1 MPTVYGHEDFSA
13 RDPGDFYQYDA
24 PLLPV
29 SLEDRCFVRSDYYD
43 VAPQITGGK
52 LVVPTRAIA
61 PDISVRFRFDTP
73 DSTEFDLIVLGTG
86 SFVVSTLLYGSGG
99 ISSGP
104 VFGAADVSC
113 LNVMRISFAAD
124 VGGVGNAVSE
134 TNPSLDASFAISPGG
149 LAYFSTGMIDIIE
162 GTIEAVYFVSPDFEF
177 GPTAPTDPGKF
188 WTDLLK
194 SEEL

>member
-13 RDPGDFYQYDA
+13 RSPGDLNEYDA

-113 LNVMRISFAAD
+113 TTMLRLSFAAD
-124 VGGVGNAVSE
+124 PSGTATVLSA
-134 TNPSLDASFAISPGG
+134 TNPSLDGAFTISPGG
-149 LAYFSTGMIDIIE
+149 LAYFGTSMIDIIE